1 MDKMLIADDNR
12 QITKILGEFA
22 KKEGF
27 EPVMACDGEEALEK
41 FREDSFS
48 ILLLDVMMPK
58 KDGFQVCREIRQTS
72 QCSDHYGD
80 RQRRG
85 L

>member
-27 EPVMACDGEEALEK
+27 EPVMAYDGEEALEK